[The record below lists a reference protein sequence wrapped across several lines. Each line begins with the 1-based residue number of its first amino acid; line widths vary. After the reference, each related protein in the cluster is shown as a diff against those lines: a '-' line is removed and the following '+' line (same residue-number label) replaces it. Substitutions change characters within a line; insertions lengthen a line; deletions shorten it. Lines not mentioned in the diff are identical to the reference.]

1 MISRF
6 VLPFL
11 FCGLLLPQRADA
23 ETIGLRF
30 VVDNAL
36 GATEN
41 QRRDLVRKLESD
53 VDALN
58 GYYRESLVKLSAAIV
73 QIEFAPVQTRDA
85 LEILKNMAHEN
96 SGFAELFAK
105 ADEFG
110 ADYTIAIVDKLRLR
124 GKPICGR
131 ALAVNKTLEEIADVR
146 RSLAVIDRRCQA
158 QTLAHELGHLMGLNH
173 GDKVDECD
181 PGKGHRT
188 ALTPYAKGFAEGEC
202 NGQAGAGKFG
212 TIMVGGWMKAI
223 NGDGHSN
230 LPIFSNPLIRDPRCG
245 LKGICGDT
253 ESGDAA
259 RALNEHAKYY
269 VRRRGPDLHGE

>member
-6 VLPFL
+6 VLPL
-11 FCGLLLPQRADA
+11 LVCGLLLPQRVDA
-23 ETIGLRF
+23 EVIGLRF
-30 VVDNAL
+30 VVDNTL

-41 QRRDLVRKLESD
+41 QRLALIRKLEND
-53 VDALN
+53 VDGLN
-58 GYYRESLVKLSAAIV
+58 GYYRESLVTLSATIV

-85 LEILKNMAHEN
+85 LEILKNMAQEN
-96 SGFAELFAK
+96 NGFAELFAK
-105 ADEFG
+105 AGEFG
-110 ADYTIAIVDKLRLR
+110 ADYTIAIVGKLRLR
-124 GKPICGR
+124 GKSICGR

-146 RSLAVIDRRCQA
+146 RSLAVINSRCQA

-181 PGKGHRT
+181 PGKGHKT
-188 ALTPYAKGFAEGEC
+188 ALTPYAKGYAEGEC
-202 NGQAGAGKFG
+202 NGQSGAAKFG

-245 LKGICGDT
+245 LKGICGDP

-259 RALNEHAKYY
+259 RVLNEHAKYY
-269 VRRRGPDLHGE
+269 IRRRGREPRSE